1 MRSLLYSALP
11 VLLISGLVSTS
22 AAFAGPGNSPRPSP
36 RSDACPIGLTA
47 TQDSNQSLL
56 RTLRGQA
63 PTPSTDLPAQALRIA
78 IHNKRLPRIVAVD
91 LDVHGTSPGA
101 RIIAKDA
108 AKDALHSPAAF
119 HTEDAVKHVHLNSSV
134 ASDQRVLEDV
144 TVAALT
150 SVASIEVTELRYAD
164 GSVWHASPYAQCETP
179 PDSFMLIADK

>member
-1 MRSLLYSALP
+1 MRSLLHSALP
-11 VLLISGLVSTS
+11 VLLISGLVSTIS
-22 AAFAGPGNSPRPSP
+22 AFAAPGNSPRPSP

-56 RTLRGQA
+56 RTLRGQT
-63 PTPSTDLPAQALRIA
+63 PTPGADLPAQALRIA

-108 AKDALHSPAAF
+108 LHSPAAF
-119 HTEDAVKHVHLNSSV
+119 HTEDTVKHVHLDSSV
-134 ASDQRVLEDV
+134 ASDQSVLEDA
-144 TVAALT
+144 TVAGLT